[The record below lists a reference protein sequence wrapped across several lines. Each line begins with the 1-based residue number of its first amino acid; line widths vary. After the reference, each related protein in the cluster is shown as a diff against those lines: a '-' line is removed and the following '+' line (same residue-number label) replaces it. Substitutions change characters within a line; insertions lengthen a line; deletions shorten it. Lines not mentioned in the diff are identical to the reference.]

1 MQNPDKPFKD
11 PLRELILISED
22 SSTKVDETYAT
33 NLAKEASVLS
43 NIKEIHLETK
53 QPIPKPATLITPV
66 APITP
71 LDATVDVKSLSS
83 AFQDKTNVIDPIKER
98 EFLMKISAME
108 ESDTEGVMNVER
120 PILGKVSLMRRAKS
134 AVSRSIIE
142 RRINDKHPLFSVAW
156 ENQKSVAKSESITRQ
171 DSHTIDINVDD
182 DDVDGHDSN
191 DNDDIPTPEEVK
203 RHMELF
209 HLRRGQPPPSAKLE
223 ECRKSKH
230 SKNRSAKTK
239 SNRYVHC

>member
-1 MQNPDKPFKD
+1 MDENY
-11 PLRELILISED
+11 
-22 SSTKVDETYAT
+22 TK
-33 NLAKEASVLS
+33 NLANEASVLS
-43 NIKEIHLETK
+43 HVKEIHLETK
-53 QPIPKPATLITPV
+53 APPPIPKPTTLVTPAAAAV
-66 APITP
+66 SPQG
-71 LDATVDVKSLSS
+71 VKSLST
-83 AFQDKTNVIDPIKER
+83 AFQDKSNIVDPVKER

-120 PILGKVSLMRRAKS
+120 PILGKVSLIRRAKS

-156 ENQKSVAKSESITRQ
+156 DKQKSVAKNESLTRQ
-171 DSHTIDINVDD
+171 DSHAIDINVDD
-182 DDVDGHDSN
+182 DEHGSD
-191 DNDDIPTPEEVK
+191 DDIPTPEEVK

-230 SKNRSAKTK
+230 SKSRSAKTK
-239 SNRYVHC
+239 SNRYKCKCVS